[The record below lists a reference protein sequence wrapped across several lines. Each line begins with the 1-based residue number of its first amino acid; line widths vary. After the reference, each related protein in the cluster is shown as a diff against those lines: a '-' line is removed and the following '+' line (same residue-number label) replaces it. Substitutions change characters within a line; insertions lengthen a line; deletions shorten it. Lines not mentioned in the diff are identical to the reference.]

1 MTKNE
6 NLRLCGGTFFT
17 LLLEAR
23 KQLLGA
29 NEHYAGKKDG
39 LTEYETLIGLAR
51 VIRSDLATPMP
62 TEIKTIQ
69 GNASEYK
76 KCKNAGGGYFPFE
89 TALRVFD
96 ERVKNEYADTLRKMC
111 CFVEGFIDAG
121 GDIKKDEL
129 LVKALVE
136 LISLDNCID
145 ESQSF
150 YVKEDGAT
158 MQKKDIVA
166 MKEIS
171 LQPFLLGVFHYAVCN
186 VDNTVGAK
194 TFDVWCPSSGG
205 GKRAYTVDI
214 GVNWPVDIKLSYVEP
229 KDDGVADNKADKS
242 PDDIIVEEVYEEPR
256 QEEAKS
262 KQQMVFNFNV
272 TGNNNS
278 FIQHVDS
285 ITNNYYGGQKKDGE

>member
-1 MTKNE
+1 MNT
-6 NLRLCGGTFFT
+6 T
-17 LLLEAR
+17 
-23 KQLLGA
+23 Q
-29 NEHYAGKKDG
+29 GKKDG

-76 KCKNAGGGYFPFE
+76 KCKNAGGGYFPFGDK

-111 CFVEGFIDAG
+111 CFVDGFIDAG

-136 LISLDNCID
+136 LISLDNHID
-145 ESQSF
+145 DSQSF
-150 YVKEDGAT
+150 YIKEDGTTA
-158 MQKKDIVA
+158 QKTELVN
-166 MKEIS
+166 MREIP
-171 LQPFLLGVFHYAVCN
+171 LEPFLLGVFHYAVCN
-186 VDNTVGAK
+186 VDNTAGAE
-194 TFDVWCPSSGG
+194 TFKIWCPSTGG
-205 GKRAYTVDI
+205 GKRAYTGDI
-214 GVNWPVDIKLSYVEP
+214 GVNWPVNIKLSYIEP
-229 KDDGVADNKADKS
+229 KDDDFADNKADKS

-278 FIQHVDS
+278 FIQHVDN

>member
-76 KCKNAGGGYFPFE
+76 KCKNAGGGYFPFGDK

-96 ERVKNEYADTLRKMC
+96 ERVKNEYVDTLRKMC
-111 CFVEGFIDAG
+111 RFVDDFIDAG

-145 ESQSF
+145 DSQSF
-150 YVKEDGAT
+150 YIKEDGTTA
-158 MQKKDIVA
+158 QKKELIN
-166 MKEIS
+166 MKEIP
-171 LQPFLLGVFHYAVCN
+171 LQSFLLGIGNHLYGDYLECYSAGTELKDQINQDAVRIVKELYGIDMNAKGHHSKLIDEIPDPDIAISMGC
-186 VDNTVGAK
+186 DVGCPFIGRP
-194 TFDVWCPSSGG
+194 FDDDWGLMDPT
-205 GKRAYTVDI
+205 GKSDKDFIEV
-214 GVNWPVDIKLSYVEP
+214 IKEIE
-229 KDDGVADNKADKS
+229 DK
-242 PDDIIVEEVYEEPR
+242 II
-256 QEEAKS
+256 QLK
-262 KQQMVFNFNV
+262 
-272 TGNNNS
+272 NS
-278 FIQHVDS
+278 L
-285 ITNNYYGGQKKDGE
+285 

>member
-1 MTKNE
+1 
-6 NLRLCGGTFFT
+6 
-17 LLLEAR
+17 
-23 KQLLGA
+23 
-29 NEHYAGKKDG
+29 
-39 LTEYETLIGLAR
+39 
-51 VIRSDLATPMP
+51 MP

-76 KCKNAGGGYFPFE
+76 KCKNAGGGYFPFGDK

-96 ERVKNEYADTLRKMC
+96 ERVKNEYTDTLRKMC
-111 CFVEGFIDAG
+111 CFVDGFIDAG

-158 MQKKDIVA
+158 MQKKDIAA

-186 VDNTVGAK
+186 VDNTVGAE
-194 TFDVWCPSSGG
+194 TFDVWCPSAGG
-205 GKRAYTVDI
+205 SKRAYTGDI
-214 GVNWPVDIKLSYVEP
+214 GVNWPVDIKLSYIES
-229 KDDGVADNKADKS
+229 KDDDVADNKADKLS
-242 PDDIIVEEVYEEPR
+242 DNIIVEEVYEESR
-256 QEEAKS
+256 QGEAKS

>member
-1 MTKNE
+1 
-6 NLRLCGGTFFT
+6 
-17 LLLEAR
+17 
-23 KQLLGA
+23 
-29 NEHYAGKKDG
+29 
-39 LTEYETLIGLAR
+39 
-51 VIRSDLATPMP
+51 
-62 TEIKTIQ
+62 
-69 GNASEYK
+69 
-76 KCKNAGGGYFPFE
+76 
-89 TALRVFD
+89 
-96 ERVKNEYADTLRKMC
+96 
-111 CFVEGFIDAG
+111 
-121 GDIKKDEL
+121 
-129 LVKALVE
+129 
-136 LISLDNCID
+136 
-145 ESQSF
+145 
-150 YVKEDGAT
+150 

-205 GKRAYTVDI
+205 GKRAYTGDI
-214 GVNWPVDIKLSYVEP
+214 GDNWPVDIKLSYVEP

>member
-76 KCKNAGGGYFPFE
+76 KCKNAGGGYFPFGDK

-96 ERVKNEYADTLRKMC
+96 ERVKNEYVDTLRKMC
-111 CFVEGFIDAG
+111 RFVDDFIDAG

-145 ESQSF
+145 DSQSF
-150 YVKEDGAT
+150 YIKEDGTTA
-158 MQKKDIVA
+158 QKKELIN
-166 MKEIS
+166 MKEIP
-171 LQPFLLGVFHYAVCN
+171 LQV
-186 VDNTVGAK
+186 
-194 TFDVWCPSSGG
+194 
-205 GKRAYTVDI
+205 
-214 GVNWPVDIKLSYVEP
+214 KLP
-229 KDDGVADNKADKS
+229 MHPCRDMN
-242 PDDIIVEEVYEEPR
+242 
-256 QEEAKS
+256 
-262 KQQMVFNFNV
+262 
-272 TGNNNS
+272 
-278 FIQHVDS
+278 
-285 ITNNYYGGQKKDGE
+285 